1 MEIYIQNGEGF
12 WAKQRFEILPANT
25 PTLDETLE
33 TFSFALISN
42 NNPLPYAPM
51 QKVRVYFNS
60 DSEYTNFY
68 IVSDSVE
75 TYSLNPLRYKHNISC
90 IQNTRKLSKHLVRNS
105 VFSQPA
111 YLYKKSYNAT
121 SQGAFQNASQG
132 GASAWH
138 NAYVSPSNP
147 NLKSKP
153 LHLTSKEKI
162 KNAYFKLSFQFG
174 YGQYATSNATLNVDA
189 HDKNDILA
197 LATSMTSITIDNTLT
212 LRYKDANN
220 QTQTRSIDASY
231 FNLSEFD
238 LNGTY
243 QFPLVKELA
252 DLGCNDFELLFNT
265 RLFLDGTYSVD
276 DVRVLFWF
284 AQLEIRAETYYWS
297 CYDVLNLLIE
307 RQKKETSIN
316 SLAPLFSL
324 PQSGELYDLLKNT
337 VAPNFTFT
345 QLTMYE
351 CVAEVFRL
359 FDAIFTMDENGVL
372 GIEYFNNLDSEIIT
386 PRLTGRTLALGEDK
400 YTNGLVAHY
409 QDARLEETFPRN
421 NGFAYLRSAEFG
433 IPEAQD
439 HNFIVPHNIQS
450 IVKCEVLLEGLSAKF
465 DDGAGNPWNAT
476 TSMALDITDFVLEES
491 IWSTLDTGALGDS
504 DYSNYNVKQADCL
517 YFAQGDNKIKIAATF
532 KDSWNLPH
540 FTLLEIVEMAILKLA
555 GVYTV
560 TISSPSKNAFYPNP
574 NPYGP
579 TWENVKMRLTYI
591 ASVDGKTQTHSLTNK
606 YDGET
611 LIDQSNGAVDLNKMG
626 LNMLGLSLKLGNPTL
641 NATHRISTWANRI
654 RTGQLYQYQGATWVA
669 NVVNYTFF
677 NGYVQ
682 GKVSFVQNFN
692 ALALRTQLL
701 REKRMSNISKEL
713 TQKSEEILT
722 NYIYFSSQATNYGG
736 EEIHF
741 NKNYLGTFIHN
752 SFDIEG
758 PYSILGDA
766 FLCDSSEVDGSNN
779 ITSIYIPTIRYGSG
793 NTINIEMAF
802 DHPLSAGIRTK
813 KASTTWYGS
822 NKWFSDNVAYTT
834 NEEGK
839 MLIYASSN
847 DSRFSEGFLDV
858 VSVKIPTQT
867 VTYTSDFPITTINV
881 ANCLLDI
888 EDYKVYKQPNEIF
901 ALNYQL
907 AFLPIPGR
915 ENIDFIGNEWINNN
929 CFVNNFEETKKAR
942 YIVFKEA
949 KSSNLDIK
957 ATDYFL
963 KKEITQVNLSSSSA
977 LTKHTIILYFS
988 GLTYDQMQ
996 QTISWAIVDD
1006 RDNILFASNSK
1017 LEYSNS
1023 VNITFVSYKNRLS

>member
-1 MEIYIQNGEGF
+1 MEIYIQNGEGY

-42 NNPLPYAPM
+42 SNPLPYAPM

-60 DSEYTNFY
+60 DSEYTDFY
-68 IVSDSVE
+68 IASDSVE

-90 IQNTRKLSKHLVRNS
+90 VQNTRKLSKHLVRNS

-132 GASAWH
+132 GTSAWH
-138 NAYVSPSNP
+138 NAYVSPSDP

-162 KNAYFKLSFQFG
+162 KKALFKLSFQFG
-174 YGQYATSNATLNVDA
+174 YGQYSTASATLNVDA
-189 HDKNDILA
+189 HNKNDILA

-220 QTQTRSIDASY
+220 QTQTRSINASY

-243 QFPLVKELA
+243 EFPLIKELA

-284 AQLEIRAETYYWS
+284 AQLQIVADIYYHN

-307 RQKKETSIN
+307 RQRKLDTLN
-316 SLAPLFSL
+316 TNTAPLFSL
-324 PQSGELYDLLKNT
+324 PDSGELYDLLKST
-337 VAPNFTFT
+337 IAPNFTFT

-372 GIEYFNNLDSEIIT
+372 GIEYFNNLDNETIT

-433 IPEAQD
+433 VPEAQD

-450 IVKCEVLLEGLSAKF
+450 IVKFEVLLEGVSVKF

-491 IWSTLDTGALGDS
+491 IWSTLDTGALDDT

-517 YFAQGDNKIKIAATF
+517 YFTQGDNKIKIAATF
-532 KDSWNLPH
+532 KDSWQLVH
-540 FTLLEIVEMAILKLA
+540 YTLLEIVQMAILKLA

-560 TISSPSKNAFYPNP
+560 TISSPSKNAFYPHP

-579 TWENVKMRLTYI
+579 DWENVKMRLTYI
-591 ASVDGKTQTHSLTNK
+591 ASVDGKTETHSLTNK
-606 YDGET
+606 YEGET

-654 RTGQLYQYQGATWVA
+654 KTGQLYQYQGATWVA

-713 TQKSEEILT
+713 TQKSEEVIT
-722 NYIYFSSQATNYGG
+722 DFVYFTTEYPQDVTG
-736 EEIHF
+736 ETIHF
-741 NKNYLGTFIHN
+741 NDTVLRSGILLLNPNYHI
-752 SFDIEG
+752 
-758 PYSILGDA
+758 GDVVSYKLQSGLSGVLA
-766 FLCDSSEVDGSNN
+766 
-779 ITSIYIPTIRYGSG
+779 IYIPMVAYGAG
-793 NTINIEMAF
+793 NTINFEMTF
-802 DHPLSAGIRTK
+802 EHPISAGNRTTK
-813 KASTTWYGS
+813 STAWYGS
-822 NKWFSDNVAYTT
+822 NKYFTDYVSYTDN
-834 NEEGK
+834 N
-839 MLIYASSN
+839 
-847 DSRFSEGFLDV
+847 GFLDE
-858 VSVKIPTQT
+858 INIRAPYL
-867 VTYTSDFPITTINV
+867 VTYDQNFPIV
-881 ANCLLDI
+881 QVYAYDDASAHSYFDI
-888 EDYKVYKQPNEIF
+888 RSLKIYKQPNEIF

-907 AFLPIPGR
+907 AFLPMPGR
-915 ENIDFIGNEWINNN
+915 ENIDFLNAEFCNNHP
-929 CFVNNFEETKKAR
+929 FIKDIKDSGSLTR
-942 YIVFKEA
+942 YIVIFDR
-949 KSSNLDIK
+949 KSSVLDIK
-957 ATDYFL
+957 ATNYLEKQQAFAS
-963 KKEITQVNLSSSSA
+963 IVVNSDNV
-977 LTKHTIILYFS
+977 IIMTFS
-988 GLTYDQMQ
+988 FSQLDADNYANMK
-996 QTISWAIVDD
+996 SWAMVDKD
-1006 RDNILFASNSK
+1006 DNILLASNTKTSSQTNTTVYVVTK
-1017 LEYSNS
+1017 L
-1023 VNITFVSYKNRLS
+1023 KRLN